1 MNAPV
6 WTKKRC
12 NRVLLGLFS
21 SVLVLVLLVT
31 GIWLKLINGYIE
43 AAEQARH
50 RTALYLRATQREE
63 HLQAAL
69 VSPKL
74 NEFIKQHYLTGEA
87 PGVAYAGLQQ
97 QIKEVIESAGGVA
110 LSTQLVQEPQD
121 QELATEKIIVRV
133 RMNGDSYVLQKI
145 VHALEVKKPLLFFD
159 KLTINAPTRLKP
171 EMEERLDIR
180 FDIYAYFWK
189 ERV

>member
-6 WTKKRC
+6 WTKERC
-12 NRVLLGLFS
+12 NRVLLGLLS
-21 SVLVLVLLVT
+21 SVLLFVLLVT
-31 GIWLKLINGYIE
+31 GIWLKLIDGYKE
-43 AAEQARH
+43 AAEQARD
-50 RTALYLRATQREE
+50 RTALYLRATQQEE

-69 VSPKL
+69 VSPAL
-74 NEFIKQHYLTGEA
+74 NDFIKQHYLTGEA

-133 RMNGDSYVLQKI
+133 RMNGDSYALQKI
-145 VHALEVKKPLLFFD
+145 VHALEVRKPQLFFD
-159 KLTINAPTRLKP
+159 QLTVNAPTRLKP

-189 ERV
+189 EKV

>member
-1 MNAPV
+1 MNAPI
-6 WTKKRC
+6 WPKKRC
-12 NRVLLGLFS
+12 NRVLLGLLS
-21 SVLVLVLLVT
+21 SLLLLVLLVT
-31 GIWLKLINGYIE
+31 GIWLKLINGYKDV
-43 AAEQARH
+43 AEQARH

-63 HLQAAL
+63 HLQTAL

-74 NEFIKQHYLTGEA
+74 NDFIKQHYLTGEA
-87 PGVAYAGLQQ
+87 PGVTYAGLQQ

-145 VHALEVKKPLLFFD
+145 VHALEVRKPLLFFD
-159 KLTINAPTRLKP
+159 QLTINAPTRLKP

>member
-1 MNAPV
+1 MNTPV
-6 WTKKRC
+6 WTKERC
-12 NRVLLGLFS
+12 NRVLLGLLS
-21 SVLVLVLLVT
+21 SVLLIVLLVT
-31 GIWLKLINGYIE
+31 GIWLKLISGYKE
-43 AAEQARH
+43 TAEQARH
-50 RTALYLRATQREE
+50 RTAIYLRATQREE
-63 HLQAAL
+63 HFQAAL
-69 VSPKL
+69 VSPLL
-74 NEFIKQHYLTGEA
+74 NDFIKQHYLTGEA

-97 QIKEVIESAGGVA
+97 QIKEVIKSAGGVA

-145 VHALEVKKPLLFFD
+145 VHALEVRKPLLFFD
-159 KLTINAPTRLKP
+159 QLTINAPTRLKS